1 MPHEVRF
8 TANFIANLDAI
19 RDFLDEQDAANAF
32 QALVFRLF
40 EDVIPNLELFPSIG
54 RDFLELEPVSEE
66 GRARLKALRKRAGI
80 ATGIREYI
88 TGDYLIL
95 YAVRTRCLFLLAIRH
110 HKQLSFDLKG
120 HWA

>member
-8 TANFIANLDAI
+8 TANFNANLHSI
-19 RDFLDEQDAANAF
+19 PDFLAKQDAGNTF
-32 QALVFRLF
+32 QALASRLF
-40 EDVIPNLELFPSIG
+40 EDIIPNLGLFPLIG
-54 RDFLELEPVSEE
+54 RDFPALKPLSEE
-66 GRARLKALRKRAGI
+66 GKARLKALRKRAGK

-95 YAVRTRCLFLLAIRH
+95 YAVRTRAVFLLAIRH

>member
-8 TANFIANLDAI
+8 TANFNANLHSI
-19 RDFLDEQDAANAF
+19 RDFLAKQDAENSF
-32 QALVFRLF
+32 QALASRLF
-40 EDVIPNLELFPSIG
+40 EDVIPNLAIFPLIG
-54 RDFLELEPVSEE
+54 RDFLTIKPLSEE
-66 GRARLKALRKRAGI
+66 GKARLKTLRKRAGK

-95 YAVRTRCLFLLAIRH
+95 YAVRARYVFLLAIRH